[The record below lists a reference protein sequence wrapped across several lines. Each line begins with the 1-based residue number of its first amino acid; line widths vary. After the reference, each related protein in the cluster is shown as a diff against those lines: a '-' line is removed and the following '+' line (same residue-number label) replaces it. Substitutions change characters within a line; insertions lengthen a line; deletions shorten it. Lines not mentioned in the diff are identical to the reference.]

1 MSAVAN
7 KTMLV
12 PVSHGT
18 DSLTNFDP
26 AEQSYEHFKNATVS
40 KAKAKSRDHSADHA
54 YEGTG
59 NPLLSLSSDIFKQID
74 VLQNS
79 YDIGSL
85 SEVRTSLIDD
95 INYFTDA
102 SGKKGIENSQVML
115 ARYILSTFCDELI
128 CTTYWGK
135 DNNWANS
142 SLLGHFYNE
151 TYGGDK
157 FFQILDQLLRAPAKY
172 INLLEL
178 MYICLSLGFEGK
190 YRIQNR
196 GKMELDS
203 IRESLYRQMKMMQVR
218 ENQNFYTAQKTS
230 NERNHLVYKTS
241 YQILALS
248 IVLMLSLVYGVLTFS
263 LSNKEDKAL
272 SLFQNKYNKYTRET
286 RQAPTSMKVS
296 NNTVQPAMQA
306 PQNEV
311 PSVTIKDINE

>member
-18 DSLTNFDP
+18 DSLTDFEP
-26 AEQSYEHFKNATVS
+26 PEQSYEHFKNTTVS
-40 KAKAKSRDHSADHA
+40 KAKSRDHSSEYA

-59 NPLLSLSSDIFKQID
+59 NPLLSLSCDIFKQID
-74 VLQNS
+74 LLQNS

-85 SEVRTSLIDD
+85 SEVRQSLIDD
-95 INYFTDA
+95 ITYFTDA
-102 SGKKGIENSQVML
+102 SGKKGIENSQIML
-115 ARYILSTFCDELI
+115 ARYILCTFCDELI

-172 INLLEL
+172 IDLLEL
-178 MYICLSLGFEGK
+178 MYMCLSLGFEGR

-196 GKMELDS
+196 GKMELDA
-203 IRESLYRQMKMMQVR
+203 IRESLYKQMKMMQLR
-218 ENQNFYTAQKTS
+218 QSQDFYTKQKS
-230 NERNHLVYKTS
+230 SSARNHLVYKTS

-248 IVLMLSLVYGVLTFS
+248 IVLMLSLVYGILTFS
-263 LSNKEDKAL
+263 LVGKEDKAL
-272 SLFQNKYNKYTRET
+272 NLFQNKYSKYTQET
-286 RQAPTSMKVS
+286 RATPTSMQTSTNSVH
-296 NNTVQPAMQA
+296 PAMNA
-306 PQNEV
+306 PTNTV

>member
-18 DSLTNFDP
+18 DNLTNFEP
-26 AEQSYEHFKNATVS
+26 AVESYEHFKNATIS
-40 KAKAKSRDHSADHA
+40 RAKSRDHSQDQS

-59 NPLLSLSSDIFKQID
+59 NPFLSLSSDIFKQID
-74 VLQNS
+74 NLQNS

-85 SEVRTSLIDD
+85 SDVRNSLIED
-95 INYFTDA
+95 IEYFTEA
-102 SGKKGIENSQVML
+102 SAKKGIENSQVML
-115 ARYILSTFCDELI
+115 ARYVLSTFCDELI

-157 FFQILDQLLRAPAKY
+157 FFKILDQLLRAPAKY
-172 INLLEL
+172 IDLLEL

-203 IRESLYRQMKMMQVR
+203 IRESLYRQMKMMKMR
-218 ENQNFYTAQKTS
+218 ESQNFYGAQKS
-230 NERNHLVYKTS
+230 SSQRNHLVYKTS

-248 IVLMLSLVYGVLTFS
+248 IVLMLSLVYGILSFS
-263 LSNKEDKAL
+263 LSGKEDKAL

-286 RQAPTSMKVS
+286 RILPTSMNV
-296 NNTVQPAMQA
+296 NTGLAHPAMSE
-306 PQNEV
+306 PTNEV
-311 PSVTIKDINE
+311 PEVIIKDINE

>member
-18 DSLTNFDP
+18 DSLTNFEP
-26 AEQSYEHFKNATVS
+26 PEQSYEHFKNAKVS
-40 KAKAKSRDHSADHA
+40 KAKSRDHSQDHA

-59 NPLLSLSSDIFKQID
+59 NPLLSLSCDIFKQID
-74 VLQNS
+74 SLQNS

-85 SEVRTSLIDD
+85 SDVRSALIDD
-95 INYFTDA
+95 ITYFTDA
-102 SGKKGIENSQVML
+102 SGKKGVENSQVML
-115 ARYILSTFCDELI
+115 ARYVLCTFSDELI

-172 INLLEL
+172 IDLLEL

-196 GKMELDS
+196 GKMELDA
-203 IRESLYRQMKMMQVR
+203 IRESLYKQMKMMQIR
-218 ENQNFYTAQKTS
+218 ESQNFYTKQKSSAQ
-230 NERNHLVYKTS
+230 RNHLVYKTS

-263 LSNKEDKAL
+263 LAGKEDKAL
-272 SLFQNKYNKYTRET
+272 ALFQNKYNKYTSET
-286 RQAPTSMKVS
+286 RIAPTSMQAKDDTPHS
-296 NNTVQPAMQA
+296 AMHAPTNQA
-306 PQNEV
+306 

>member
-18 DSLTNFDP
+18 DTLTNFNQ
-26 AEQSYEHFKNATVS
+26 EQESYSNFKNNS
-40 KAKAKSRDHSADHA
+40 LSRASVRESSHDNV
-54 YEGTG
+54 YEGTD
-59 NPLLSLSSDIFKQID
+59 NPLLSLSSQIFKEVDII
-74 VLQNS
+74 QNS
-79 YDIGSL
+79 YDL
-85 SEVRTSLIDD
+85 DALAEVRNGMIEE
-95 INYFTDA
+95 IGYFMQAT
-102 SGKKGIENSQVML
+102 GKKGIENSQVML
-115 ARYILSTFCDELI
+115 ARYILCAFCDELI

-157 FFQILDQLLRAPAKY
+157 FFQILEQLLRAPAKY
-172 INLLEL
+172 LDLLEL

-203 IRESLYRQMKMMQVR
+203 IRESLYRQMKMMQIR
-218 ENQNFYTAQKTS
+218 ETQNFYTSQKTS
-230 NERNHLVYKTS
+230 SERNHLIYKTS

-248 IVLMLSLVYGVLTFS
+248 IVLMLSLVYGILTFS
-263 LSNKEDKAL
+263 LAGKEDRAL
-272 SLFQNKYNKYTRET
+272 TLFQTKYNKYTGET
-286 RQAPTSMKVS
+286 RALPTSMQVEKQGLS
-296 NNTVQPAMQA
+296 PAYNAPTNTV
-306 PQNEV
+306 PQ
-311 PSVTIKDINE
+311 SVTIKDINE

>member
-18 DSLTNFDP
+18 DHLTNFEAP
-26 AEQSYEHFKNATVS
+26 EQSYEHFKNAKVS
-40 KAKAKSRDHSADHA
+40 NAQSRDHSCNHA

-59 NPLLSLSSDIFKQID
+59 NPLLTLSCDIFKQID
-74 VLQNS
+74 SLQNS

-85 SEVRTSLIDD
+85 LDVRNRLIED
-95 INYFTDA
+95 ITYFTDA
-102 SGKKGIENSQVML
+102 SAKKGVENSQVML
-115 ARYILSTFCDELI
+115 ARYVLCTFSDELI

-172 INLLEL
+172 IDLLEL

-196 GKMELDS
+196 GKMVLDT
-203 IRESLYRQMKMMQVR
+203 IRESLFKQMKMMQMR
-218 ENQNFYTAQKTS
+218 ESKNFYTRQES
-230 NERNHLVYKTS
+230 SSERNHLVYKTS
-241 YQILALS
+241 YKILAFS
-248 IVLMLSLVYGVLTFS
+248 IILMLSLVYGVLTFS
-263 LSNKEDKAL
+263 LAAKEDKAL
-272 SLFQNKYNKYTRET
+272 LLFQNKYNKYTSET
-286 RQAPTSMKVS
+286 RISPTSM
-296 NNTVQPAMQA
+296 QA
-306 PQNEV
+306 KEYSSHSATLKDTNE
-311 PSVTIKDINE
+311 

>member
-1 MSAVAN
+1 MSTVAN

-18 DSLTNFDP
+18 ENLTNFDP
-26 AEQSYEHFKNATVS
+26 PEQSYEHFKNDKVS
-40 KAKAKSRDHSADHA
+40 KAKVKFHSQDSV

-74 VLQNS
+74 LLQNS

-85 SEVRTSLIDD
+85 SEVRNVLIEE
-95 INYFTDA
+95 INYFTEA
-102 SGKKGIENSQVML
+102 SAKKGVENSQVML
-115 ARYILSTFCDELI
+115 ARYVLCTFSDEII

-172 INLLEL
+172 IDLLEL

-196 GKMELDS
+196 GKMELDA
-203 IRESLYRQMKMMQVR
+203 IRESLYKQMKMMQLR
-218 ENQNFYTAQKTS
+218 ESQNFYTKQKTS
-230 NERNHLVYKTS
+230 SQRNHLVYKTS
-241 YQILALS
+241 YQIIALS
-248 IVLMLSLVYGVLTFS
+248 ITLMLSLVYGVLTFS
-263 LSNKEDKAL
+263 LVGKEDKAL
-272 SLFQNKYNKYTRET
+272 ALFQNKYNKYTNET
-286 RQAPTSMKVS
+286 RTAPTSMQV
-296 NNTVQPAMQA
+296 NEDVRHPAMN
-306 PQNEV
+306 PPSNEV
-311 PSVTIKDINE
+311 PTVTIKDINE